1 MPRPRKQTLW
11 DKIKEL
17 RKKKKLSQDA
27 LAKIA
32 QIPTASVS
40 QVEAWGGNPTIRTL
54 VSITRALDTSID
66 ELVKDLFFDKKETK
80 KKE

>member
-1 MPRPRKQTLW
+1 MPRSNKQTLW
-11 DKIKEL
+11 NKIKEL

-40 QVEAWGGNPTIRTL
+40 QVEVWKGNPTIRTL
-54 VSITRALDTSID
+54 VSITRVLDVSID
-66 ELVKDLFFDKKETK
+66 ELVKDLFIDKKEK
-80 KKE
+80 